1 MISFYYDPV
10 MQEVTTDVNDLKMRF
25 RKTRQHIKNTL
36 MHLKIIVGVIF
47 LAMFFKMLFEVGVTE
62 WYIGLLDSI
71 VTCGVLGVYVYL
83 WDLERKL

>member
-1 MISFYYDPV
+1 MITFTYDPI
-10 MQEVTTDVNDLKMRF
+10 MQELSNDLNDLKMRF

-47 LAMFFKMLFEVGVTE
+47 LAMFFKTLLEVGVIE
-62 WYIGLLDSI
+62 WYIGLLDSVI
-71 VTCGVLGVYVYL
+71 TCGFSAIYVYL

>member
-1 MISFYYDPV
+1 MMRFTYDPV

-36 MHLKIIVGVIF
+36 MHLKIIVGVIS
-47 LAMFFKMLFEVGVTE
+47 LAVFFKTLFEVGVTE
-62 WYIGLLDSI
+62 WYIGLLDGI